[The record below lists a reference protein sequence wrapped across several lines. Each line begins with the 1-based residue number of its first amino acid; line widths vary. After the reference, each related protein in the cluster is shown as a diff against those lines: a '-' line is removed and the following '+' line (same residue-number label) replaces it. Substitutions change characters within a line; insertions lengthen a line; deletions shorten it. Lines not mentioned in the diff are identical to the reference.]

1 MSRIAQVQAVKPSQV
16 GVGQF
21 LRAKPMRNES
31 MTLDRRDDGTMLASI
46 PLRRPAW
53 LVPPLSW
60 LIPFSSHRR
69 VELDTVGAAV
79 LDLCDGNKTVERIIE
94 EFARKEKLS
103 FREAQLPVTQFL
115 QQLSQRGLMA
125 IVGFQKDAPPRTD
138 CPRGTVAGT
147 GT

>member
-1 MSRIAQVQAVKPSQV
+1 
-16 GVGQF
+16 
-21 LRAKPMRNES
+21 MRNES
-31 MTLDRRDDGTMLASI
+31 MTVDRRNDGTTLASI
-46 PLRRPAW
+46 PLRRPGW

-79 LDLCDGNKTVERIIE
+79 LDMCDGNKTVERIIE

-115 QQLSQRGLMA
+115 QQLSDRGMMA
-125 IVGFQKDAPPRTD
+125 IVGFQKTASPDEAGTQAA
-138 CPRGTVAGT
+138 CPRRSAAGR
-147 GT
+147 GR

>member
-1 MSRIAQVQAVKPSQV
+1 MSGFAQVQAVKPAQV

-21 LRAKPMRNES
+21 LRSRPMRNES
-31 MTLDRRDDGTMLASI
+31 MTVDRRADGTMLASI

-69 VELDTVGAAV
+69 VELDTVGATV
-79 LDLCDGNKTVERIIE
+79 LTMCDGKRTVERIIE
-94 EFARKEKLS
+94 DFARKEKLS

-115 QQLSQRGLMA
+115 QQLSERGMMA
-125 IVGFQKDAPPRTD
+125 IVGFKKDAPQRTD